1 MARRQEESACGTGA
15 GTKREAAGSADWGHA
30 NRVGGY
36 TNGKVQ
42 IPRDTWFNTP
52 FEGAEERIGRTVPVE
67 DDAEAPLPIAA
78 GRYRLIWT
86 PLCPWA
92 TRSMIVRQLLGLDR
106 IDPETGK
113 EILSVGRVDPIR
125 PEVPWSDC
133 AFPLDP
139 GISTRCCTR
148 IFSRRSAITATGR
161 TQAVPQCRLW

>member
-1 MARRQEESACGTGA
+1 MSYIVPFQSVALFEQTFSHQINRKTG
-15 GTKREAAGSADWGHA
+15 KIEDRDFVF
-30 NRVGGY
+30 NRHFGE
-36 TNGKVQ
+36 GKE
-42 IPRDTWFNTP
+42 NL
-52 FEGAEERIGRTVPVE
+52 PVE
-67 DDAEAPLPIAA
+67 AD
-78 GRYRLIWT
+78 RYRLIWT